1 MAESRHDVDAWG
13 LPGALARTSYGGG
26 MIECDN
32 CHQPFEPVKTR
43 WLCPHCKFKAS
54 CCEGEPQ

>member
-1 MAESRHDVDAWG
+1 M
-13 LPGALARTSYGGG
+13 PGNRGWRLYRDQ

-32 CHQPFEPVKTR
+32 CHELFEPVRTR
-43 WLCPHCKFKAS
+43 WLCPHCKYKAS